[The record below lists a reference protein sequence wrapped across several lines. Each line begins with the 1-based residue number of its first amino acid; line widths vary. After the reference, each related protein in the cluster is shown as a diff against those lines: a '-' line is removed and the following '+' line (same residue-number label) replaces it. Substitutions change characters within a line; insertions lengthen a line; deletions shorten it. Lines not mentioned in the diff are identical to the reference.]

1 MEKRDCETE
10 FELKCGNLFV
20 ASFWRE
26 LGSHS
31 GPEFELHSL
40 GASIEYVSLFRGR
53 GPKIGGKVRKD

>member
-40 GASIEYVSLFRGR
+40 GAIH
-53 GPKIGGKVRKD
+53 KVRQHFLMGEGLKLGEK

>member
-26 LGSHS
+26 LGLQS

-40 GASIEYVSLFRGR
+40 GPSIKYVSTF
-53 GPKIGGKVRKD
+53 